1 MTGTT
6 IIRAAVSLIV
16 LSMLC
21 AAMWLLAY
29 VPIPEGNRD
38 QFNMLL
44 GALTGVGLGTVLGF
58 WLGSSQ
64 SSASKDAAI
73 SDLARESGESDP

>member
-1 MTGTT
+1 MNVTT
-6 IIRAAVSLIV
+6 IIRASISLIV
-16 LSMLC
+16 LAMLC
-21 AAMWLLAY
+21 GAMGLLAF

-64 SSASKDAAI
+64 ASANKDTTI
-73 SDLARESGESDP
+73 QELSRRETQ

>member
-1 MTGTT
+1 MNSTT
-6 IIRAAVSLIV
+6 IIRAVISFLV
-16 LSMLC
+16 LGMLG
-21 AAMWLLAY
+21 AAMWLLAF
-29 VPIPEGNRD
+29 VAIPEGNKD

-64 SSASKDAAI
+64 ASANKDATIAELSK
-73 SDLARESGESDP
+73 SDDNG